1 MTDTEIQVY
10 IDLAR
15 KASTRAYAPYSN
27 IKVGA
32 ILVTEQGV
40 IEGCNVENGSYGL
53 TMCAE
58 RNALFHSVMKGV
70 MYRNA
75 LFLSIP
81 GSDKEI
87 FPCGACL
94 QVLNEF
100 VDDDMM
106 VVTNWGDSLSTYNV
120 YKFVDLLPHRNK

>member
-1 MTDTEIQVY
+1 MKDIEIQAY

-15 KASTRAYAPYSN
+15 LASTKAYAPYSN
-27 IKVGA
+27 IHVGA
-32 ILVTEQGV
+32 LLVTEQGN

-58 RNALFHSVMKGV
+58 RNAIFHSVQKGV
-70 MYRNA
+70 MYRQA
-75 LFLSIP
+75 LFLAIP
-81 GSDKEI
+81 NSDKEI

-100 VDDDMM
+100 VEDDFL
-106 VVTNWGDSLSTYNV
+106 VVTNWGPDSSVYN
-120 YKFVDLLPHRNK
+120 